1 MNRSFRGKFLLSVKS
16 SALLYQQIIII
27 QAIILA
33 KDDATTKTIGAIES
47 EIRSLK
53 TDLSTFKGQVPSGL
67 AQSAQRPSSRSNDIS
82 NSEVETFLAAITSEN
97 KNIEGRVL
105 KKPV

>member
-1 MNRSFRGKFLLSVKS
+1 M
-16 SALLYQQIIII
+16 
-27 QAIILA
+27 A

-97 KNIEGRVL
+97 KNIEGRFL
-105 KKPV
+105 KKTCMTIFSQGQIFRKFQILF

>member
-1 MNRSFRGKFLLSVKS
+1 M
-16 SALLYQQIIII
+16 
-27 QAIILA
+27 A

-105 KKPV
+105 KNDNFFARTNFSKIPDLILKLG

>member
-1 MNRSFRGKFLLSVKS
+1 MRKIGESIKS
-16 SALLYQQIIII
+16 SASLYQQIILI